1 MKISG
6 IIAAVIMAAG
16 GMCPLVHVTFIGNW
30 NYFQIDPVLGT
41 VFYLIVA
48 LALMA
53 AWLNKVGMMRFAGW
67 AALLWVILSLAAVW
81 FKSHDAFSFIH
92 FKKLINLA
100 AGMVK
105 YRWGWLV
112 IVAGT
117 LPLLTSRST
126 QLSSDYN
133 KTNN

>member
-1 MKISG
+1 MKALG
-6 IIAAVIMAAG
+6 VIAAVTMAAG

-41 VFYLIVA
+41 VFYLIVV
-48 LALMA
+48 LALIA
-53 AWLNKVGMMRFAGW
+53 SWTNKTGIMRFAGW
-67 AALLWVILSLAAVW
+67 AALVWVILSLAAVW
-81 FKSHDAFSFIH
+81 FKSHDFFNFIH

-112 IVAGT
+112 ILAGA
-117 LPLLTSRST
+117 LALLLTRPS
-126 QLSSDYN
+126 LSSEYN
-133 KTNN
+133 KIDN

>member
-1 MKISG
+1 MKNSG
-6 IIAAVIMAAG
+6 IIGAVVMAAG
-16 GMCPLVHVTFIGNW
+16 GMCPLVHVTFLGNW

-41 VFYLIVA
+41 IFYLIVV
-48 LALMA
+48 LALVA
-53 AWLNKVGMMRFAGW
+53 SWLNRSGLMRFSGW
-67 AALLWVILSLAAVW
+67 AALVWVILTLAAVW

-112 IVAGT
+112 IVAGA
-117 LPLLTSRST
+117 LPLITARKAMNVVSRPPH
-126 QLSSDYN
+126 Q
-133 KTNN
+133 

>member
-1 MKISG
+1 MKTLG
-6 IIAAVIMAAG
+6 ITAAVAMAVG

-41 VFYLIVA
+41 VFYIIIAVA
-48 LALMA
+48 LIA
-53 AWLNKVGMMRFAGW
+53 AWLDKTGLMRFAGW
-67 AALLWVILSLAAVW
+67 AALLWVILTLAAVW

-117 LPLLTSRST
+117 LPLITSRRT
-126 QLSSDYN
+126 NLSSDYN
-133 KTNN
+133 KINN

>member
-1 MKISG
+1 MKALG
-6 IIAAVIMAAG
+6 VIAAVTMAVG

-41 VFYLIVA
+41 VFYLIVV

-53 AWLNKVGMMRFAGW
+53 SWLDKTRWIRFAGW
-67 AALLWVILSLAAVW
+67 AALIWVILTVAAVW
-81 FKSHDAFSFIH
+81 FKSHDVFSFIH

-105 YRWGWLV
+105 YRWGWLL
-112 IVAGT
+112 IIAGA
-117 LPLLTSRST
+117 LSLLTTRPN
-126 QLSSDYN
+126 LSSENN
-133 KTNN
+133 KIDN

>member
-1 MKISG
+1 MRTLG
-6 IIAAVIMAAG
+6 VAGAVIMAAG
-16 GMCPLVHVTFIGNW
+16 GMCPLVHVTFLGNW

-41 VFYLIVA
+41 CFYLIVA
-48 LALMA
+48 LALFA
-53 AWLNKVGMMRFAGW
+53 AWLNKTSLMRFAGW
-67 AALLWVILSLAAVW
+67 AALVWVILTLAAVW

-117 LPLLTSRST
+117 LPLITARKAVTLVSGAPH
-126 QLSSDYN
+126 Q
-133 KTNN
+133 

>member
-1 MKISG
+1 MKTLG
-6 IIAAVIMAAG
+6 ITAAVAMGAG

-41 VFYLIVA
+41 VFYVIVA
-48 LALMA
+48 IALIA
-53 AWLNKVGMMRFAGW
+53 ALLDKTGLMRFAGW
-67 AALLWVILSLAAVW
+67 AALLWVILTLAAVW

-100 AGMVK
+100 SGMVK

-112 IVAGT
+112 IIAGT
-117 LPLLTSRST
+117 LPLITGRRKH
-126 QLSSDYN
+126 LSSDYN
-133 KTNN
+133 KINN